1 MWLSVFMDAVVAVL
15 LGVTIFYCFMVDR
28 RLRALRSGKDE
39 LKVVIEALGTS
50 TDRAQESV
58 LMLKNSGNAIE
69 EQLDTRIRDARA
81 LSDELSLMIEA
92 GNNLADRLE
101 GSRPGARKP
110 EKDVTHIGLAAAN
123 EGQRATQSN
132 ADDREY
138 ETRSPLENE
147 LLNALRQAR

>member
-1 MWLSVFMDAVVAVL
+1 MWLSVFMDAVVVVL

-58 LMLKNSGNAIE
+58 VMLKNSGDAIE
-69 EQLDTRIRDARA
+69 EQLGTRVRDARA

-101 GSRPGARKP
+101 GSRPSARKS
-110 EKDVTHIGLAAAN
+110 EEDISHIGLASVNVGQGAAK
-123 EGQRATQSN
+123 GGSG
-132 ADDREY
+132 DREY